1 MSSLCSILV
10 NSNLCFSQRTTTEKN
25 TNHVVKAVSTEQNL
39 LCQNATEE
47 SFLREKLKNS
57 QKESPHLT
65 NTFIDITFSILRR
78 MYAENNILD
87 VLKFPADITQ
97 RRFTI
102 GLGSPSNARESG
114 S

>member
-1 MSSLCSILV
+1 M
-10 NSNLCFSQRTTTEKN
+10 
-25 TNHVVKAVSTEQNL
+25 

-47 SFLREKLKNS
+47 SFLREKLKNGK
-57 QKESPHLT
+57 KESHYHPT
-65 NTFIDITFSILRR
+65 NTFIDITFSILRW

-102 GLGSPSNARESG
+102 GLGSPSNARESE